1 LVVSVVGFAGLSVST
16 TPLIL
21 YVMVAITAVGVG
33 LGTPTMAALVSHRSD
48 PGEQGVMLGAAQAAA
63 SLAQIVGPL
72 WAGFAFDNVGPSF
85 PFSSGAALVAVALV
99 VVVLSRPQKND
110 L

>member
-1 LVVSVVGFAGLSVST
+1 
-16 TPLIL
+16 
-21 YVMVAITAVGVG
+21 
-33 LGTPTMAALVSHRSD
+33 
-48 PGEQGVMLGAAQAAA
+48 MLGAAQAAA

-99 VVVLSRPQKND
+99 VVLLNRPQKND